1 MSQSQRN
8 GKSVTYSAYL
18 QFFVGFQNC
27 TLSRKLLPLSSY
39 MFSYSFHS
47 IFFSVSIK
55 LSQEKLQPFSLP
67 RRERMQSELWT
78 KWNLNAKFY
87 TCFDI
92 PWNSFNIGPS
102 YVAKFNAQ
110 HCHTLL
116 LSVISDFAIVVLI
129 TSKYIWS
136 WANTTT
142 KCVSSET
149 VYHQQCTISTTAT
162 QLQKEGDK

>member
-1 MSQSQRN
+1 M
-8 GKSVTYSAYL
+8 TYSAYF
-18 QFFVGFQNC
+18 QFFVGFGNC
-27 TLSRKLLPLSSY
+27 TLSRKLLPSFLLQVLIFLSST
-39 MFSYSFHS
+39 
-47 IFFSVSIK
+47 FFSVSIK

-78 KWNLNAKFY
+78 KWNLNVKFHS
-87 TCFDI
+87 CFNI
-92 PWNSFNIGPS
+92 PWNSFNIGPT
-102 YVAKFNAQ
+102 YMAKFNAQ

-116 LSVISDFAIVVLI
+116 LSVISGFAIVVLI

-136 WANTTT
+136 WASTAT

-149 VYHQQCTISTTAT
+149 VCHQQCTISTTAT